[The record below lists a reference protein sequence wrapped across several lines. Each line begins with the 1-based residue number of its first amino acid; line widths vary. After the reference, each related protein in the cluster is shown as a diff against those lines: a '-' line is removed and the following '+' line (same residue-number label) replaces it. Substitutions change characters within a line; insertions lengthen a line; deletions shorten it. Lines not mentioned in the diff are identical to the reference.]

1 MKTFIYSAKYTKA
14 KYGSNV
20 TVSIYKL
27 LRNKPIFLGEVKFN
41 TQSYMGI
48 EGEINKF
55 LVTNKHL
62 PSTYVESK
70 GQYYVNYT
78 KYGIDKDYYFYSI

>member
-1 MKTFIYSAKYTKA
+1 MKTFIYSATYSKA

-27 LRNKPIFLGEVKFN
+27 LRNKPIFLGDIHFN
-41 TQSYMGI
+41 TGGYMGM

-55 LVTNKHL
+55 LVMNKHL

-70 GQYYVNYT
+70 GKYYVNYS
-78 KYGIDKDYYFYSI
+78 KYGVDKDYYFYSI